1 MLVILALGALL
12 LFACPPSPWT
22 TGGAQ
27 SLLDRRV
34 TEFETHSKASR
45 NVHDMGLCC
54 GLQGTL
60 LALAEHTNIRICFE
74 LRALREGE
82 KEPRPDFRV
91 ADKTVGEILQIVVRK
106 GRHYE
111 YRERHGVIEV
121 FPVGADKDAGDCLNM
136 VVPALH
142 VHYPWRWAWG
152 AVRSEILLLSE
163 SPGRVV
169 PDPFAEGYSAASHL
183 TYPPEKMLEAT
194 FEKRTVRDILDELST
209 MAGNVAWYAS
219 YDGPSLSCKNLVLG
233 EYQPL
238 SVNSS
243 ANEGGPRTEGLPHA
257 CAICHYHRPLPPK

>member
-1 MLVILALGALL
+1 MPVILALGVLL
-12 LFACPPSPWT
+12 LFACPPSAGT
-22 TGGAQ
+22 TDGAQ

-163 SPGRVV
+163 SPRPTRWPESPSRGTSYRSFV
-169 PDPFAEGYSAASHL
+169 PCPWERTRPSSPILPTSHSPTTTL
-183 TYPPEKMLEAT
+183 IIGWPW
-194 FEKRTVRDILDELST
+194 
-209 MAGNVAWYAS
+209 GNS
-219 YDGPSLSCKNLVLG
+219 G
-233 EYQPL
+233 
-238 SVNSS
+238 
-243 ANEGGPRTEGLPHA
+243 
-257 CAICHYHRPLPPK
+257 